1 MVVTSPSSRLLHD
14 NWIRRERF
22 ISPLYGV
29 GREDSWQKFAVVQGV
44 KAAWRK
50 RQKRR
55 RELLPS
61 GGGKHVFA
69 TPQVAMACGAAAS
82 HAGAAVTPSTP
93 KCPANPLIQLR
104 LGIICRCSP
113 MMAGSPASAL
123 IRIECSPTHNKTAGG
138 KRHLN
143 AQISS
148 FFFSTQRGVR
158 ANLGGSVVPALYR
171 RHSPHQRSAKN
182 YRQLQGNPCIFLNFA
197 TLGKKLMI
205 LTLNLKNK

>member
-1 MVVTSPSSRLLHD
+1 
-14 NWIRRERF
+14 
-22 ISPLYGV
+22 
-29 GREDSWQKFAVVQGV
+29 VQGV

-82 HAGAAVTPSTP
+82 HAGAAAAVTPSTP

-182 YRQLQGNPCIFLNFA
+182 SRQPQLR
-197 TLGKKLMI
+197 GKNVMI
-205 LTLNLKNK
+205 LTLNLKDKLLQFSFKSLFIKVLQGYSASYSATSIYIYTDYNHIFIKSIKF